1 MPSRTC
7 AHRQCR
13 RMEAIRNSFALAAR
27 KTTPIRTPMAAT
39 DVTVNRSTISEMISH
54 AIPVSKTTDHELRSL
69 PTPTGPQVLL
79 SCRPTSSSLSMLIPL
94 PA

>member
-7 AHRQCR
+7 AHCQCR

-27 KTTPIRTPMAAT
+27 KTPHQGPLIVAT
-39 DVTVNRSTISEMISH
+39 DVTVNRSTISEMIYY
-54 AIPVSKTTDHELRSL
+54 A
-69 PTPTGPQVLL
+69 
-79 SCRPTSSSLSMLIPL
+79 MLIPL